1 MFSHVDRPAALHL
14 FADPMIRVLLVDDQP
29 LIRRGL
35 RALLKPEP
43 DLEIVGEAE
52 NGERAIEIL
61 QTLEADVILMD
72 VRMPIMDGVAATKA
86 IVPAFPNTKILILTT
101 FDDTEYVTQA
111 LQNGASGYLLK
122 DTPADELVTAI
133 ALIHKG
139 YTQLSPGI
147 AQKLLPRPDPKVQL
161 KIPLGK
167 GDLGGSSPKNDD
179 LIPLTPREEEILAL
193 IAQGSSNREIAQHLY
208 ISEKTV
214 KNHIT
219 NLLGRL
225 GLRDRTQAA
234 IYFHS
239 LSAPNLRT

>member
-1 MFSHVDRPAALHL
+1 
-14 FADPMIRVLLVDDQP
+14 MIRVLLVDDQP

-61 QTLEADVILMD
+61 QTIEADVILMD
-72 VRMPIMDGVAATKA
+72 IRMPIMDGVAATQA
-86 IVPAFPNTKILILTT
+86 IVPAYPNTKILILTT
-101 FDDTEYVTQA
+101 FDDTAYVTQA

-122 DTPADELVTAI
+122 DTPAPELVSAI
-133 ALIHKG
+133 GLIHKG

-147 AQKLLPRPDPKVQL
+147 AQKLLTPPPTPPSQV
-161 KIPLGK
+161 
-167 GDLGGSSPKNDD
+167 SSPQAQVQT
-179 LIPLTPREEEILAL
+179 PLTPREEEILSL
-193 IAQGSSNREIAQHLY
+193 IAQGSNNREIAQFLY

-219 NLLGRL
+219 NLLSRL

-239 LSAPNLRT
+239 LNQK

>member
-1 MFSHVDRPAALHL
+1 
-14 FADPMIRVLLVDDQP
+14 MIRILLVDDQP

-52 NGERAIEIL
+52 NGETAIALLKTIS
-61 QTLEADVILMD
+61 ADVILMD
-72 VRMPIMDGVAATKA
+72 IRMPIMDGVAATA
-86 IVPAFPNTKILILTT
+86 TIVPLYPHTKILILTT
-101 FDDTEYVTQA
+101 FDDTAYVTQA

-122 DTPADELVTAI
+122 DTPAPELVSAI
-133 ALIHKG
+133 GLIHKG

-147 AQKLLPRPDPKVQL
+147 AQKLLTPPPTPPSQFS
-161 KIPLGK
+161 IPN
-167 GDLGGSSPKNDD
+167 SPFQT
-179 LIPLTPREEEILAL
+179 PLTPREEEILAL
-193 IAQGSSNREIAQHLY
+193 IAQGSSNREIAQQLY

-219 NLLGRL
+219 NLLSRL

-234 IYFHS
+234 IYFYS
-239 LSAPNLRT
+239 LNQK

>member
-1 MFSHVDRPAALHL
+1 
-14 FADPMIRVLLVDDQP
+14 MIRVLLVDDQP

-35 RALLKPEP
+35 RFLLKPEL

-52 NGERAIEIL
+52 NGEAAIALL

-86 IVPAFPNTKILILTT
+86 IVHAFSNTKILILTT
-101 FDDTEYVTQA
+101 FDDTAYVTQA

-122 DTPADELVTAI
+122 DTPAAELVSAI

-139 YTQLSPGI
+139 YTQLSPGL
-147 AQKLLPRPDPKVQL
+147 AQKLLASPPPSQFSIPNSQL
-161 KIPLGK
+161 QT
-167 GDLGGSSPKNDD
+167 
-179 LIPLTPREEEILAL
+179 PLTPREEEILSL
-193 IAQGSSNREIAQHLY
+193 IASGSSNREIAQHLY

-219 NLLGRL
+219 NLLSRL

-234 IYFHS
+234 IYYHYGS
-239 LSAPNLRT
+239 SK

>member
-1 MFSHVDRPAALHL
+1 
-14 FADPMIRVLLVDDQP
+14 MIRVLLVDDQP

-61 QTLEADVILMD
+61 QTIEADVILMD
-72 VRMPIMDGVAATKA
+72 IRMPIMDGVAATQA

-101 FDDTEYVTQA
+101 FDDTAYVTQA

-122 DTPADELVTAI
+122 DTPAPELVSAI
-133 ALIHKG
+133 GLIHKG

-147 AQKLLPRPDPKVQL
+147 AQKLLTPPERKAELKTDLKV
-161 KIPLGK
+161 PLPK
-167 GDLGGSSPKNDD
+167 GDLGGSNPKNDEAS
-179 LIPLTPREEEILAL
+179 PLTPREEEILSL

-219 NLLGRL
+219 NLLSRL

-239 LSAPNLRT
+239 LNQK

>member
-1 MFSHVDRPAALHL
+1 
-14 FADPMIRVLLVDDQP
+14 MIRVLLVDDQP

-43 DLEIVGEAE
+43 DLQIVGEAE
-52 NGERAIEIL
+52 NGKQAIDL
-61 QTLEADVILMD
+61 LATLEADVILMD
-72 VRMPIMDGVAATKA
+72 IRMPIMDGVAATKA

-122 DTPADELVTAI
+122 DTPAAELVTAI

-147 AQKLLPRPDPKVQL
+147 AQKLLTPPAPTIQPTIQL
-161 KIPLGK
+161 KGPLPK
-167 GDLGGSSPKNDD
+167 GDLGESNLKNDD
-179 LIPLTPREEEILAL
+179 IIPLTPREKEILSL

-219 NLLGRL
+219 NLLSRL

-234 IYFHS
+234 IYFHALGS
-239 LSAPNLRT
+239 PKATE

>member
-1 MFSHVDRPAALHL
+1 
-14 FADPMIRVLLVDDQP
+14 MIRVLLVDDQP

-35 RALLKPEP
+35 RALLKPEL

-52 NGERAIEIL
+52 NGEAAIDLL
-61 QTLEADVILMD
+61 QHIQADVILMD
-72 VRMPIMDGVAATKA
+72 IRMPIMDGVAATKT
-86 IVPAFPNTKILILTT
+86 IVPAYPNTKILILTT

-122 DTPADELVTAI
+122 DTPADELISAI

-147 AQKLLPRPDPKVQL
+147 AQKLLAPAAPTQRTIPNSPFSIPNSQFPIPNSQL
-161 KIPLGK
+161 
-167 GDLGGSSPKNDD
+167 S
-179 LIPLTPREEEILAL
+179 IPLTPREEEILSL
-193 IAQGSSNREIAQHLY
+193 IAHGSSNREIAQHLY

-219 NLLGRL
+219 NLLSRL
-225 GLRDRTQAA
+225 GLRDRTG
-234 IYFHS
+234 
-239 LSAPNLRT
+239 

>member
-1 MFSHVDRPAALHL
+1 
-14 FADPMIRVLLVDDQP
+14 MIRVLLVDDQP

-52 NGERAIEIL
+52 NGETAIAL
-61 QTLEADVILMD
+61 LHTLEADVILMD

-101 FDDTEYVTQA
+101 FDDTAYVTQA

-122 DTPADELVTAI
+122 DTPAAELVSAI

-139 YTQLSPGI
+139 YTQLSPGL
-147 AQKLLPRPDPKVQL
+147 AQKLLAPPPSSQFSIPPSQVQT
-161 KIPLGK
+161 
-167 GDLGGSSPKNDD
+167 
-179 LIPLTPREEEILAL
+179 PLTPREEEILSL
-193 IAQGSSNREIAQHLY
+193 IASGSSNREIAQHLY

-219 NLLGRL
+219 NLLSRL

-239 LSAPNLRT
+239 LGSASLNDR

>member
-1 MFSHVDRPAALHL
+1 MAYPISERDLIIAI
-14 FADPMIRVLLVDDQP
+14 PMIRVLLVDDQP

-35 RALLKPEP
+35 RALLKPER

-52 NGERAIEIL
+52 NGEAAIALL
-61 QTLEADVILMD
+61 QTLDADVILMD
-72 VRMPIMDGVAATKA
+72 IRMPIMDGVAATKA

-101 FDDTEYVTQA
+101 FDDTAYVTQA

-122 DTPADELVTAI
+122 DTPAPELVSAI

-147 AQKLLPRPDPKVQL
+147 AQKLLAPPAAPPSL
-161 KIPLGK
+161 
-167 GDLGGSSPKNDD
+167 SSPSSQFSLPNSQFQT
-179 LIPLTPREEEILAL
+179 PLTPREEEILSL
-193 IAQGSSNREIAQHLY
+193 IASGSNNREIAQHLY

-219 NLLGRL
+219 NLLSRL

-239 LSAPNLRT
+239 LGSASLNDG